1 MLFDSLF
8 LHDIHEHNLRRGPD
22 AVLPAPGAV
31 AARDDG
37 GHAAEEARAVVE
49 GKDALDEQAVRP
61 ELARMRM
68 ARKVEV
74 GAARLTMQSTP
85 NGTSSTSPS

>member
-1 MLFDSLF
+1 MLFDSLL
-8 LHDIHEHNLRRGPD
+8 LHDAHDHNLRRRPD

-61 ELARMRM
+61 ELAR
-68 ARKVEV
+68 KVEV